1 MKETTEV
8 CISLSMSFLVSR
20 QVMETKDMLYIVTE
34 FAKNGEMF
42 GKSLDLEVVA
52 LLLSV
57 LCNVCSVYK
66 SRLGVVSCQEAS
78 AAHGILQK
86 ASSRCF

>member
-8 CISLSMSFLVSR
+8 CISLSVSFLVSR

-42 GKSLDLEVVA
+42 GKSSDLEVVA

-57 LCNVCSVYK
+57 LCNICFGYK
-66 SRLGVVSCQEAS
+66 SRLGVVSCQKAS
-78 AAHGILQK
+78 TAHGILQK
-86 ASSRCF
+86 ASSRCI